1 MEKYTARFDPARG
14 NHKAVSVQRFFVLSD
29 RGTNKVFVEAVH
41 CSAYAWKASPIDGT
55 DIIRSVTAVGREFK
69 FPFDLTLSTESPTL
83 VDGSVSAVHEFLRLA
98 QSHSRFSAE
107 ILAILT
113 EERRTYHRERA
124 NESRDQSLFS
134 EGDLV
139 MVRVQVQSKASINR
153 VAKLSYRL
161 RGPYVVTQAVGHG
174 AYLLRKWDSPNSPE
188 LKYHAEHISLQGD
201 VRRRSVDFYASPA
214 LQMTR
219 RCNDIAIYDD

>member
-69 FPFDLTLSTESPTL
+69 FPFDLTLPTESPTL
-83 VDGSVSAVHEFLRLA
+83 ADDSVSPVHEFLRLA
-98 QSHSRFSAE
+98 RFSAE
-107 ILAILT
+107 ILAILI

-139 MVRVQVQSKASINR
+139 MVCVQVQSKASINR

-161 RGPYVVTQAVGHG
+161 RGPYVVTQAVGH
-174 AYLLRKWDSPNSPE
+174 
-188 LKYHAEHISLQGD
+188 
-201 VRRRSVDFYASPA
+201 
-214 LQMTR
+214 
-219 RCNDIAIYDD
+219 